1 MSTSIFQYKR
11 LGEILIE
18 NQYLTEKE
26 IELAVSLQKQEK
38 KPLGQILVE
47 KGFVTWNDIATALSK
62 QYSLPFLESVAEI
75 EPDPDALSILSKH
88 NIENWRAIPF
98 SKDED
103 RNLKVLIDQTN
114 SLPSIKRD
122 IQFITGYTPS
132 FYIVS
137 KPNLD
142 YLLKELFGSA
152 IDSVEDLKSSIEVTS
167 GKPQAVMELEPSA
180 QMGDIDKEST
190 ADSAPVIKF
199 VNEMVMGA
207 VTQEASD
214 IHIEPQEKNVRVR
227 FRIDGLLRKIAEYPV
242 KLHSSIVSRI
252 KIISKLD
259 IAERRLPQDGKF
271 FVRVKGEQYD
281 LRVSTMPSIF
291 GEKIVLRL
299 LRVSNSTKRLDDLG
313 LSDYNYKR
321 LSALLE
327 SPYGILLVTGP
338 TGSGKSTTLAG
349 VLNQLKA
356 VTNNMITVEDP
367 VEYSITGTTQCQVQ
381 PEIGLTFARYLRAIL
396 RQDPDIIM
404 VGEIRDKE
412 TAILAMEASMTGHL
426 VLSTLHTNTAS
437 AAIYRLVSMG
447 IEADVL
453 GVSLIGIVAQR
464 LVRTLC
470 DSFKKKAPLA
480 SEEMEKVATQLLPG
494 HSEYSV
500 CVPEGCQRCRKTGYR
515 GRTAIHEVLIMDKRI
530 RALMLENTPER
541 IIEENAR
548 KAGMRTMFEDGI
560 YKALMG
566 ITSIDEVKRVAVE

>member
-1 MSTSIFQYKR
+1 MSSETFQYKR

-18 NQYLTEKE
+18 NNYLTNKE
-26 IELAVSLQKQEK
+26 IELAVNLQKQEK

-62 QYSLPFLESVAEI
+62 QYSLPFLESVSEI
-75 EPDPDALSILSKH
+75 DPDPEVIAILSKH

-103 RNLKVLIDQTN
+103 RTLKILIDQTN

-122 IQFITGYTPS
+122 IQFITGYNPS

-142 YLLKELFGSA
+142 FLLKELFGSA
-152 IDSVEDLKSSIEVTS
+152 IGSVEDLKSSIEVTS
-167 GKPQAVMELEPSA
+167 GKSESVWDLETVSQAT
-180 QMGDIDKEST
+180 DIDKESN

-199 VNEMVMGA
+199 VNEMIIGA
-207 VTQEASD
+207 ISQEASD
-214 IHIEPQEKNVRVR
+214 IHIEPQEKNVRIR
-227 FRIDGLLRKIAEYPV
+227 FRVDGLLRKISEYPI
-242 KLHSSIVSRI
+242 KLHNSIVSRI

-281 LRVSTMPSIF
+281 FRVSSMPSIF

-299 LRVSNSTKRLDDLG
+299 LRVSNSTKRLDNLG

-321 LSALLE
+321 LNYLLQ

-338 TGSGKSTTLAG
+338 TGSGKSTTLVG
-349 VLNQLKA
+349 VLNQLKD
-356 VTNNMITVEDP
+356 VSNNMVTVEDP
-367 VEYSITGTTQCQVQ
+367 VEYSVTGITQCQVQ

-426 VLSTLHTNTAS
+426 VLSTLHTNTSS
-437 AAIYRLVSMG
+437 AAVNRLVNMG

-470 DSFKKKAPLA
+470 DSCKKKVPLA
-480 SEEMEKVATQLLPG
+480 SEEMEKIASRLVPG
-494 HSEYSV
+494 QPQYHTY
-500 CVPEGCQRCRKTGYR
+500 VPEGCQHCRKTGYR
-515 GRTAIHEVLIMDKRI
+515 GRTAIHEVLIMDKKLRS
-530 RALMLENTPER
+530 LMQENTPER
-541 IIEENAR
+541 IIEEYAR

-560 YKALMG
+560 HKALMG
-566 ITSIDEVKRVAVE
+566 ITSIDEIKRVAIE

>member
-259 IAERRLPQDGKF
+259 IAERRLPQDGKI
-271 FVRVKGEQYD
+271 FVRGKGEQYD

-437 AAIYRLVSMG
+437 AAIYRLVNMG

-470 DSFKKKAPLA
+470 DSCKKKAPLA

>member
-321 LSALLE
+321 LSTLLE

-437 AAIYRLVSMG
+437 AAIYRLVNMG

-470 DSFKKKAPLA
+470 DSCKKKAPLA

>member
-1 MSTSIFQYKR
+1 LSTSIFQYKR

-167 GKPQAVMELEPSA
+167 GKPQAVMELESSA

-321 LSALLE
+321 LSTLLE

-437 AAIYRLVSMG
+437 AAIYRLVNMG

-470 DSFKKKAPLA
+470 DSCKKKAPLA

>member
-1 MSTSIFQYKR
+1 LSSETFQYKR

-18 NQYLTEKE
+18 NNYLTNKE
-26 IELAVSLQKQEK
+26 IELAVNLQKQEK

-62 QYSLPFLESVAEI
+62 QYSLPFLESVSEI
-75 EPDPDALSILSKH
+75 DPDPEVIAILSKH

-103 RNLKVLIDQTN
+103 RTLKILIDQTN

-122 IQFITGYTPS
+122 IQFITGYNPS

-142 YLLKELFGSA
+142 FLLKELFGSA
-152 IDSVEDLKSSIEVTS
+152 IGSVEDLKSSIEVTS
-167 GKPQAVMELEPSA
+167 GKSESVWDLETVSQAT
-180 QMGDIDKEST
+180 DIDKESN

-199 VNEMVMGA
+199 VNEMIMGA
-207 VTQEASD
+207 ISQEASD
-214 IHIEPQEKNVRVR
+214 IHIEPQEKNVRIR
-227 FRIDGLLRKIAEYPV
+227 FRVDGLLRKISEYPI
-242 KLHSSIVSRI
+242 KLHNSIVSRI

-281 LRVSTMPSIF
+281 FRVSSMPSIF

-299 LRVSNSTKRLDDLG
+299 LRVSNSTKRLDNLG

-321 LSALLE
+321 LNYLLQ

-338 TGSGKSTTLAG
+338 TGSGKSTTLVG
-349 VLNQLKA
+349 VLNQLKD
-356 VTNNMITVEDP
+356 VSNNMVTVEDP
-367 VEYSITGTTQCQVQ
+367 VEYSVTGITQCQVQ

-426 VLSTLHTNTAS
+426 VLSTLHTNTSS
-437 AAIYRLVSMG
+437 AAVNRLVNMG

-470 DSFKKKAPLA
+470 DSCKKKVPLA
-480 SEEMEKVATQLLPG
+480 SEEMEKIASRLVPG
-494 HSEYSV
+494 QPQYHTY
-500 CVPEGCQRCRKTGYR
+500 VPEGCQHCRKTGYR
-515 GRTAIHEVLIMDKRI
+515 GRTAIHEVLIMDKKLRS
-530 RALMLENTPER
+530 LMQENTPER
-541 IIEENAR
+541 IIEEYAR

-560 YKALMG
+560 HKALMG
-566 ITSIDEVKRVAVE
+566 ITSIDEIKRVAIE

>member
-1 MSTSIFQYKR
+1 LSTSIFQYKR

-321 LSALLE
+321 LSTLLE

-437 AAIYRLVSMG
+437 AAIYRLVNMG

-470 DSFKKKAPLA
+470 DSCKKKAPLA

>member
-321 LSALLE
+321 LSTLLE

-437 AAIYRLVSMG
+437 AAIYRLVNMG

-470 DSFKKKAPLA
+470 DSCKKKAPLA
-480 SEEMEKVATQLLPG
+480 SEEMEKVAAQLLPG

>member
-1 MSTSIFQYKR
+1 LSSETFQYKR

-18 NQYLTEKE
+18 NNYLTEKE
-26 IELAVSLQKQEK
+26 IELAVNLQKQEK

-47 KGFVTWNDIATALSK
+47 KGVVTWNDIATALSK
-62 QYSLPFLESVAEI
+62 QYSLPFLESVSEI
-75 EPDPDALSILSKH
+75 EPDPDAIGILSKH

-103 RNLKVLIDQTN
+103 RTLKILIDQTN

-122 IQFITGYTPS
+122 IQFITGYNPS

-142 YLLKELFGSA
+142 FLLKELFGSS
-152 IDSVEDLKSSIEVTS
+152 IGSVEDLKSSIEVTS
-167 GKPQAVMELEPSA
+167 GKSDSVLDLETVS
-180 QMGDIDKEST
+180 QMTDIDKESN

-199 VNEMVMGA
+199 VNEMIMGA
-207 VTQEASD
+207 ISQEASD
-214 IHIEPQEKNVRVR
+214 IHIEPQEKNVRIR
-227 FRIDGLLRKIAEYPV
+227 FRVDGLLRKISEYPI
-242 KLHSSIVSRI
+242 KLHNSIVSRI

-281 LRVSTMPSIF
+281 FRVSTMPSIF
-291 GEKIVLRL
+291 GEKLVLRL
-299 LRVSNSTKRLDDLG
+299 LRVSNSTKRLDNLG
-313 LSDYNYKR
+313 LSEYNYKR
-321 LSALLE
+321 LNYLLQ

-338 TGSGKSTTLAG
+338 TGSGKSTTLVG
-349 VLNQLKA
+349 ILNQLKE

-367 VEYSITGTTQCQVQ
+367 VEYSVTGITQCQVQ

-437 AAIYRLVSMG
+437 AAINRLVNMG

-470 DSFKKKAPLA
+470 DSCKKKVPLV
-480 SEEMEKVATQLLPG
+480 SEEMEKIASQLQPG
-494 HSEYSV
+494 QPEYFTYI
-500 CVPEGCQRCRKTGYR
+500 PEGCQQCRKTGYR
-515 GRTAIHEVLIMDKRI
+515 GRTAIHEVLIMDKKLRS
-530 RALMLENTPER
+530 LMLENTPER
-541 IIEENAR
+541 IVEEYAR

-560 YKALMG
+560 HKALMG
-566 ITSIDEVKRVAVE
+566 ITSIDEIKRVAIE

>member
-1 MSTSIFQYKR
+1 LSTSIFQYKR

-437 AAIYRLVSMG
+437 AAIYRLVNMG

-470 DSFKKKAPLA
+470 DSCKKKAPLA

>member
-291 GEKIVLRL
+291 GERLCCGYCGSRILPNDWTTSGYPITITNDCPPFWSLRMGFCSSPVQ
-299 LRVSNSTKRLDDLG
+299 RGAGNRP
-313 LSDYNYKR
+313 LS
-321 LSALLE
+321 
-327 SPYGILLVTGP
+327 
-338 TGSGKSTTLAG
+338 
-349 VLNQLKA
+349 Q
-356 VTNNMITVEDP
+356 
-367 VEYSITGTTQCQVQ
+367 
-381 PEIGLTFARYLRAIL
+381 
-396 RQDPDIIM
+396 
-404 VGEIRDKE
+404 
-412 TAILAMEASMTGHL
+412 
-426 VLSTLHTNTAS
+426 
-437 AAIYRLVSMG
+437 
-447 IEADVL
+447 
-453 GVSLIGIVAQR
+453 
-464 LVRTLC
+464 
-470 DSFKKKAPLA
+470 
-480 SEEMEKVATQLLPG
+480 
-494 HSEYSV
+494 
-500 CVPEGCQRCRKTGYR
+500 GY
-515 GRTAIHEVLIMDKRI
+515 
-530 RALMLENTPER
+530 
-541 IIEENAR
+541 
-548 KAGMRTMFEDGI
+548 
-560 YKALMG
+560 
-566 ITSIDEVKRVAVE
+566 

>member
-167 GKPQAVMELEPSA
+167 GKPQAVMELESSA

-321 LSALLE
+321 LSTLLE

-437 AAIYRLVSMG
+437 AAIYRLVNMG

-470 DSFKKKAPLA
+470 DSCKKKVPLA
-480 SEEMEKVATQLLPG
+480 SEEMEKVAAQLLPG